1 MKKAKIFIT
10 IFMIIA
16 ILFSITANVKATSP
30 GENARQGANPNENEQ
45 NLEES
50 NGTNAGEPVT
60 TSENGGEP
68 VNTSEDE
75 NSGQTVDES
84 KIHQGDLY
92 VASGESTYEMD
103 EYVDGNL
110 FLFGDKVKI
119 TGAVNGSA
127 FIFAQE
133 VIIDEEAYIGAQA
146 FIAGEK
152 VTINGGM
159 ADVYVA
165 ASKFE
170 LGPKAQIYRDVKVVA
185 ENVSLSGNV
194 HRSVDMMAK
203 EAKIAEWMNV
213 YGDFN
218 YTATKEIEGLEE
230 KATVMG
236 ETKFNKY
243 QESTKSVA
251 STASELIWSAIG
263 TICFDV
269 VMYVI
274 LLFIT
279 PNFIK
284 KAKDYVSTKGLLGLA
299 IGLGFTILVPVLMLL
314 LLMTGIGSGLSLL
327 LMFIYFAVL
336 MINAFITAVVANEYI
351 ANKLNFADDKLKKIG
366 LIAIVSLVIWALRKI
381 PFIGAWV
388 SIAVFLFGVGI
399 AVFYQFNKALKKEN

>member
-1 MKKAKIFIT
+1 MKKQKLLVTIFIV
-10 IFMIIA
+10 IA
-16 ILFSITANVKATSP
+16 IIFSFSAKAIATSP

-45 NLEES
+45 NLEEP
-50 NGTNAGEPVT
+50 NGTEAGEPMPI
-60 TSENGGEP
+60 SENEGEP

-75 NSGQTVDES
+75 NEQTVDES
-84 KIHQGDLY
+84 QVHKGDLY
-92 VASGESTYEMD
+92 VASDERTYEMD
-103 EYVDGNL
+103 KYVDGNL

-133 VIIDEEAYIGAQA
+133 IIIEEDAYIGAQA
-146 FIAGEK
+146 FMAGEK
-152 VTINGGM
+152 ITINGAM

-185 ENVSLSGNV
+185 ENASFSGNV
-194 HRSVDMMAK
+194 HRSVDVMAK
-203 EAKIAEWMNV
+203 EAQIAEWMNV

-236 ETKFNKY
+236 ETKFSKY
-243 QESTKSVA
+243 QESTRSVE
-251 STASELIWSAIG
+251 STVSQLIWGAIG

-274 LLFIT
+274 LLFVT

-284 KAKDYVSTKGLLGLA
+284 KAKDYVSTKGLLGVA
-299 IGLGFTILVPVLMLL
+299 IGLGFTILVPVIMLL
-314 LLMTGIGSGLSLL
+314 LLMTGIGSGLSGL

-336 MINAFITAVVANEYI
+336 MINAFITVVVANEYI
-351 ANKLNFADDKLKKIG
+351 ANKLNFADDKLKKVG
-366 LIAIVSLVIWALRKI
+366 LIAIVSLAIWGLRKI
-381 PFIGAWV
+381 PFIGGWI
-388 SIAVFLFGVGI
+388 SITVFLFGVGI
-399 AVFYQFNKALKKEN
+399 AVLYQFDRNFKKS